1 MKNKLGISAYTE
13 EEITNKIYNFKFNIL
28 DESFTF
34 NCQNLDIK
42 YLQNLHEFLFGDV
55 MPTAG
60 IIRSAYNEEDI
71 KEINLVLSNLKEML
85 IYRNYYPLEEI
96 KYLITDIIN
105 MQLFDDGNNRLIS
118 AYLKQLCNCYI
129 LNELEKSKTFSLLTK
144 SKLSLKL

>member
-42 YLQNLHEFLFGDV
+42 YLQNLHDFLFGDV
-55 MPTAG
+55 MPKAG

-96 KYLITDIIN
+96 KYLIKDIIN
-105 MQLFDDGNNRLIS
+105 MQLFDDGNNRVVS

-129 LNELEKSKTFSLLTK
+129 LNEEEKSKTFSLLTK

>member
-34 NCQNLDIK
+34 NCQNLDVK
-42 YLQNLHEFLFGDV
+42 YLQSLHEFLFGDV

-96 KYLITDIIN
+96 KYLIKDIIN

-129 LNELEKSKTFSLLTK
+129 LNEEEKSKTFSLLTE
-144 SKLSLKL
+144 SKLLLKL